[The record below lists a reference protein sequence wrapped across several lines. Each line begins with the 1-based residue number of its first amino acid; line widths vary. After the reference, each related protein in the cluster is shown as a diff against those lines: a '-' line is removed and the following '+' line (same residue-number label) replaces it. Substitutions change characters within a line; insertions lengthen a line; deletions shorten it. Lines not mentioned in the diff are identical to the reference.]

1 MKGLVYICLFLSALI
16 ALSSCHKSS
25 DEPSGPCAG
34 SQVDTWPVHDP
45 SDERFMLKDSSYYQM
60 TYRLLDSTAVITFTG
75 YFYNSCAKPQ
85 MQMAILIQGNLTTI
99 QGKVYLS
106 YCYGMQEEEID
117 VPAVWSG
124 HWYERKASVQRVLS
138 NCSSFPD
145 SDIKIRMVY
154 SFPTTGSR
162 SADLWKMSYAS
173 EYLLFTAT
181 FRD

>member
-1 MKGLVYICLFLSALI
+1 M
-16 ALSSCHKSS
+16 
-25 DEPSGPCAG
+25 
-34 SQVDTWPVHDP
+34 
-45 SDERFMLKDSSYYQM
+45 
-60 TYRLLDSTAVITFTG
+60 AVVTFTG

-85 MQMAILIQGNLTTI
+85 MQMTILIQGNWTTI
-99 QGKVYLS
+99 QGKVYLG

-117 VPAVWSG
+117 ISAVWSG

-173 EYLLFTAT
+173 EYLEFTAV
-181 FRD
+181 FGG